1 MKLLKFSKGN
11 AKLDKRIYTF
21 SIPSG
26 YTCPFAKECLS
37 KADRKSGRVKDGK
50 STRFRCFSASQEALF
65 KPVRKS
71 RWDNLE
77 VLKNALSVYREL
89 PDNEDTQDKVRA
101 MAWVIYKSLPKK
113 AKLVRIHVGGDFFS
127 QDYFDAWLQV
137 AREKPDVIF
146 YAYTKSL
153 RYWTLRLK
161 EIPDNFR
168 LTASYGGSED
178 ELIAQHGLRYAK
190 VVFSEKEA
198 KANGLSID
206 HDDSHAIG
214 NGPSFALLIHGTQP
228 AATPA
233 AKALSVLK
241 KAGNFGYNKAKRV
254 PLAMIGV

>member
-1 MKLLKFSKGN
+1 MKLLKFGKGN

-26 YTCPFAKECLS
+26 YTCPFAQDCLS
-37 KADRKSGRVKDGK
+37 KSDRNTGKIKDGK
-50 STRFRCFSASQEALF
+50 KTKFRCFSASQEALF
-65 KPVRKS
+65 KNVRQS
-71 RWDNLE
+71 RWNNFELLRNKSIAE
-77 VLKNALSVYREL
+77 IKEIILS
-89 PDNEDTQDKVRA
+89 
-101 MAWVIYKSLPKK
+101 SLPKQ

-127 QDYFDAWLQV
+127 QDYFDAWLKV
-137 AREKPDVIF
+137 AEANPDIIF

-153 RYWTLRLK
+153 RYWTLRVK

-178 ELIAQHGLRYAK
+178 HLIAEYGLRFAK
-190 VVFSEKEA
+190 VVFSEDEA
-198 KANGLSID
+198 KAVGLSID

-233 AKALSVLK
+233 AKALSTLK
-241 KAGNFGYNKAKRV
+241 KAGNFGYNKSKRV
-254 PLAMIGV
+254 PLAIIGV